1 MTPAS
6 KLAFFGSICY
16 LCILKKRF
24 LAIWLVGFTALAA
37 PLPVRPADP
46 SPKPV
51 RTADFRAEIGT
62 DSLER
67 RYYRP
72 TFRFSFP
79 VPGSPAWRWNA
90 GLMYDQRMNGS
101 LRGATDFWLSAGIER
116 RLPGRWSLEA
126 AVRHLCRHETS
137 RDNPIILDV
146 NEVLGIVRFREE
158 SFELGLGFGGYVGK
172 TGDYRRLAT
181 ASLIL
186 PGFPAA
192 GIALEGEVKWVD
204 FAEWLYE
211 AGFSV
216 ALGPNTA
223 LFLRGART
231 YRFPAA
237 VYLGFRYSSG
247 ETGGRPLEHFMFAA
261 GAVPFD
267 DRYKLSASGEYRLEV
282 YRKERSRLIADAGF
296 SSPVLAGDGF
306 FAQFRPDKL
315 VYALRGEYER
325 EVGRSLYVSWYA
337 DYAAEM
343 PADKALPFTGSLAT
357 GLKLKNQPYFDRL
370 DRMFRFDVAAGWN
383 FKLDEELT
391 IRAGLNT
398 VRERGLSF
406 GADLGCRMRGRRRAE
421 IDARVFVDAGGTV
434 AVRPFA
440 GFRNG
445 PSLSGDGPTGTFK
458 FVVGVGLY
466 KWL

>member
-1 MTPAS
+1 L
-6 KLAFFGSICY
+6 LAA
-16 LCILKKRF
+16 
-24 LAIWLVGFTALAA
+24 LAALAA
-37 PLPVRPADP
+37 PCFSNPEDHPQ
-46 SPKPV
+46 KPR

-72 TFRFSFP
+72 SFRFSFP
-79 VPGSPAWRWNA
+79 VPGAPSWSWNA

-101 LRGATDFWLSAGIER
+101 LRGATDFWLSAGVEC
-116 RLPGRWSLEA
+116 RLGGNWSLEA
-126 AVRHLCRHETS
+126 AVRHMCRHETS
-137 RDNPIILDV
+137 RENPVILDI
-146 NEVLGIVRFREE
+146 NEVLGVVRLRERA
-158 SFELGLGFGGYVGK
+158 FELGFGYGGYIGK
-172 TGDYRRLAT
+172 TGYYRRLAT
-181 ASLIL
+181 ASLVL

-223 LFLRGART
+223 LFLRAART
-231 YRFPAA
+231 YRFPAS
-237 VYLGFRYSSG
+237 VYLGFRYAAAA
-247 ETGGRPLEHFMFAA
+247 TGGRPLEHFMFSA

-267 DRYKLSASGEYRLEV
+267 DRYKLAASGEYRLEV
-282 YRKERSRLIADAGF
+282 RKEGRSRLVADVGF

-315 VYALRGEYER
+315 VYAVKGEYER

-337 DYAAEM
+337 AYAADL
-343 PADKALPFTGSLAT
+343 PADKARPFVGSLAT
-357 GLKLKNQPYFDRL
+357 GLKLKNQPNFERL

-391 IRAGLNT
+391 VRAGVNT
-398 VRERGLSF
+398 ARGSGVRL
-406 GADLGCRMRGRRRAE
+406 GADLGCRMRGRGRTE
-421 IDARVFVDAGGTV
+421 IDVRVFADTGGTV
-434 AVRPFA
+434 AVRPFV

-458 FVVGVGLY
+458 FVVGIGLY
-466 KWL
+466 RWL

>member
-1 MTPAS
+1 M
-6 KLAFFGSICY
+6 
-16 LCILKKRF
+16 KKRF
-24 LAIWLVGFTALAA
+24 LAIGLVAFASLAG
-37 PLPVRPADP
+37 PLLSRPSDP
-46 SPKPV
+46 PPKSR
-51 RTADFRAEIGT
+51 RTADFRAEIGI

-79 VPGSPAWRWNA
+79 VPGVPAWQWNA
-90 GLMYDQRMNGS
+90 GLMYDQRMNGN

-116 RLPGRWSLEA
+116 RLPGNWSLEA
-126 AVRHLCRHETS
+126 AIRHMCRHETS
-137 RDNPIILDV
+137 RDNPVILDV
-146 NEVLGIVRFREE
+146 NEVLGIVRLREE
-158 SFELGLGFGGYVGK
+158 AFELGFGFGGYLGK
-172 TGDYRRLAT
+172 NGDYRRLAT
-181 ASLIL
+181 ASLVL

-216 ALGPNTA
+216 ALGSNTA
-223 LFLRGART
+223 LFLRGTRA
-231 YRFPAA
+231 YRFPAG

-247 ETGGRPLEHFMFAA
+247 ETGGRPLEHFMFSA
-261 GAVPFD
+261 GVVPFD
-267 DRYKLSASGEYRLEV
+267 DRYKLAASGEYRLEV
-282 YRKERSRLIADAGF
+282 HKKGLSRLVFDVGF

-315 VYALRGEYER
+315 VYAVKGEYER

-337 DYAAEM
+337 VYAVDM
-343 PADKALPFTGSLAT
+343 PADKAKPFAGSLAT
-357 GLKLKNQPYFDRL
+357 GLKLKNQPYFERL
-370 DRMFRFDVAAGWN
+370 DRRFRFAVAAGWN

-391 IRAGLNT
+391 VRAGVNT
-398 VRERGLSF
+398 APGGGVRL
-406 GADLGCRMRGRRRAE
+406 GADLGCRMRGRDRAE
-421 IDARVFVDAGGTV
+421 IDVRVFADTGGTV
-434 AVRPFA
+434 AVRPFV

-466 KWL
+466 KGL

>member
-1 MTPAS
+1 
-6 KLAFFGSICY
+6 
-16 LCILKKRF
+16 LKKRF
-24 LAIWLVGFTALAA
+24 LAIGLVAFASLAGP
-37 PLPVRPADP
+37 PLSRPNNPP
-46 SPKPV
+46 SKPV

-79 VPGSPAWRWNA
+79 VPGAPAWRWNA
-90 GLMYDQRMNGS
+90 GLMYDQRTNGS
-101 LRGATDFWLSAGIER
+101 LRGATDFWLSAGVER
-116 RLPGRWSLEA
+116 RLSGNWSLEA
-126 AVRHLCRHETS
+126 TIRHLCRHETS
-137 RDNPIILDV
+137 RDNPSIFDV
-146 NEVLGIVRFREE
+146 NEVLGIARLREE
-158 SFELGLGFGGYVGK
+158 AFELGFGFGGFVGK

-181 ASLIL
+181 ASLVL

-204 FAEWLYE
+204 FTEWLYE

-216 ALGPNTA
+216 ALGSNTA

-231 YRFPAA
+231 YRFPSA
-237 VYLGFRYSSG
+237 VYLGVRYFSG
-247 ETGGRPLEHFMFAA
+247 EAGGRPLEHFWFAA
-261 GAVPFD
+261 GAAPFD

-282 YRKERSRLIADAGF
+282 HRKGRSRLVADVGF

-315 VYALRGEYER
+315 VYAVKGEYER

-337 DYAAEM
+337 VYAADM
-343 PADKALPFTGSLAT
+343 PADKALPFAGSLAT
-357 GLKLKNQPYFDRL
+357 GLKLKNQPCFERL
-370 DRMFRFDVAAGWN
+370 DRTFRFDVAAGWN
-383 FKLDEELT
+383 FKLDEE
-391 IRAGLNT
+391 IAVRAGVNT
-398 VRERGLSF
+398 VRKEGLSY
-406 GADLGCRMRGRRRAE
+406 GVDLACRMRGRGRAE
-421 IDARVFVDAGGTV
+421 IDARVFADAGGTV
-434 AVRPFA
+434 AVRLFA

-445 PSLSGDGPTGTFK
+445 PSFSGDGPTGTFK

>member
-1 MTPAS
+1 MNN
-6 KLAFFGSICY
+6 
-16 LCILKKRF
+16 RF
-24 LAIWLVGFTALAA
+24 LPILLFLLTALVA
-37 PLPVRPADP
+37 PLPSRPADP
-46 SPKPV
+46 PSKPV

-79 VPGSPAWRWNA
+79 VPGAPDWRWNA

-101 LRGATDFWLSAGIER
+101 LRGATDFWLNTGIER
-116 RLPGRWSLEA
+116 RFGGRWSFEA
-126 AVRHLCRHETS
+126 AVRHMCRHETS
-137 RDNPIILDV
+137 RDNPAILDV
-146 NEVLGIVRFREE
+146 NEVLGIVRLREKA
-158 SFELGLGFGGYVGK
+158 FELGFGFGGYVGK

-181 ASLIL
+181 ASLVL

-204 FAEWLYE
+204 FTEWLYE

-216 ALGPNTA
+216 ALGSNTA
-223 LFLRGART
+223 LFLRGTRT
-231 YRFPAA
+231 YRFPAG

-247 ETGGRPLEHFMFAA
+247 ETGGRPLEHFMFSA

-267 DRYKLSASGEYRLEV
+267 EHYKLAASGEYRLEV
-282 YRKERSRLIADAGF
+282 HRKGPSRLVADVEF
-296 SSPVLAGDGF
+296 SSPVLAGDSF

-315 VYALRGEYER
+315 VYAIKGEYER
-325 EVGRSLYVSWYA
+325 EVGRALYASWYA
-337 DYAAEM
+337 VYAADM
-343 PADKALPFTGSLAT
+343 PADKARPFAGSLAT
-357 GLKLKNQPYFDRL
+357 GLKLKNQPYFERL
-370 DRMFRFDVAAGWN
+370 DRRFRFDVAAGWN

-391 IRAGLNT
+391 VRAGVNT
-398 VRERGLSF
+398 AQGSGVRL

-421 IDARVFVDAGGTV
+421 IDVRVFADTGRTV
-434 AVRPFA
+434 TVRPFV

-445 PSLSGDGPTGTFK
+445 PSLSGDGPTGTLK
-458 FVVGVGLY
+458 FVAGVGLY

>member
-1 MTPAS
+1 MKKTILPAFV
-6 KLAFFGSICY
+6 L
-16 LCILKKRF
+16 LLT
-24 LAIWLVGFTALAA
+24 VLAA
-37 PLPVRPADP
+37 ASPLRSEEP

-51 RTADFRAEIGT
+51 RTADFRAEIGI

-79 VPGSPAWRWNA
+79 VPGAPSWSWNA

-101 LRGATDFWLSAGIER
+101 LRGAADFWLSAGVER
-116 RLPGRWSLEA
+116 RLPGHWSLEA
-126 AVRHLCRHETS
+126 AIRHMCRHETS
-137 RDNPIILDV
+137 RDNPVILDV
-146 NEVLGIVRFREE
+146 NEVLGIVRLREQA
-158 SFELGLGFGGYVGK
+158 FEFGLGFGGYVGK

-181 ASLIL
+181 ASLVL
-186 PGFPAA
+186 PGFPAP
-192 GIALEGEVKWVD
+192 GIAFEGEVKWVD
-204 FAEWLYE
+204 FTEWLYE

-216 ALGPNTA
+216 ALGSNTA

-247 ETGGRPLEHFMFAA
+247 ETGSGPLENFRFVA

-282 YRKERSRLIADAGF
+282 FRKGRSRLVADVGF
-296 SSPVLAGDGF
+296 SSPVLVGDGF

-315 VYALRGEYER
+315 VYAVKGEYER

-337 DYAAEM
+337 VYAADM
-343 PADKALPFTGSLAT
+343 PADKALPFAGSLAT
-357 GLKLKNQPYFDRL
+357 GLKLKNQPCFERL
-370 DRMFRFDVAAGWN
+370 DRIFRFDVAAGWN
-383 FKLDEELT
+383 FKLDEE
-391 IRAGLNT
+391 IAVRAGLNT
-398 VRERGLSF
+398 VREGGLNF
-406 GADLGCRMRGRRRAE
+406 GVDLACRMRGRGRGE
-421 IDARVFVDAGGTV
+421 LDARVFADTGGTV

-440 GFRNG
+440 GFRNS
-445 PSLSGDGPTGTFK
+445 PSLGGDGPTGTLK
-458 FVVGVGLY
+458 LVVGVGLY